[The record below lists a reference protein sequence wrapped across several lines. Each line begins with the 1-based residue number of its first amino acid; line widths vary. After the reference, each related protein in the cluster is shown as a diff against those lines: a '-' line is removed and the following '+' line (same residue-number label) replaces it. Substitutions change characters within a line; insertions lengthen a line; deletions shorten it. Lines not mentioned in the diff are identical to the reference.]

1 MGDETPVFEWIDA
14 VKNNYQPLS
23 NFNYGADLT
32 EMALLGVLSQ
42 RFGRKIKYNSEKM
55 KITNDIEIN
64 ELLKENMRDGWSI
77 NNI

>member
-1 MGDETPVFEWIDA
+1 MLLKIII
-14 VKNNYQPLS
+14 NH
-23 NFNYGADLT
+23 YGADLT

-55 KITNDIEIN
+55 KITNDMEIN
-64 ELLKENMRDGWSI
+64 ELLKENMRDGWSF

>member
-1 MGDETPVFEWIDA
+1 MLALVFEWVDA
-14 VKNNYQPLS
+14 IKNNYQPLS

-55 KITNDIEIN
+55 KITNDMEIN
-64 ELLKENMRDGWSI
+64 ELLKENMRDGWSF